1 MTERSS
7 AGVGQVALVAAL
19 RDVVAA
25 RTAAD
30 AESAT
35 LAAVRLLLGADAAFW
50 MDRVGDEFRMSALS
64 GLVQP
69 ESHALSIVPSGAG
82 LAAEILATDAP
93 VSSVDYAADPRAVP
107 TFAAMFRRE
116 NITSAGGAPMRSPEG
131 VVGVL
136 FVFARPRRLFSA
148 DELQLVESI
157 AGIARALRE
166 QLRERDDLR
175 ERLDQERDRAEA
187 GDRLLRATDALTGA
201 MLRGQPLAAGLEVAS
216 DELGVRLHVEGLPS
230 PGSPTGHHLPRED
243 VTELSGGLQARI
255 PGADL
260 ARLIA
265 EGELPDRQLAML
277 AQLIGVDFRRQRAE
291 VETELALTDQFVHSL
306 FTGDMQE
313 LERLWS
319 RTSLLGMNPAVPRAV
334 ISLGRAQPIDR
345 MLLDRIRR
353 EMRSRTS
360 GGQSTTYAGE
370 VLLLWPVPTAE
381 DEAKLPDQVE
391 SILAVCRPERLTAGI
406 GPVCRKADDY
416 PIAVREAMFA
426 RQVAAQSIT
435 GRAIAASS
443 ELGMYRLFAHVGGMG
458 ALRSAVL
465 ETLGPLLDVDARD
478 GSDLLNTLHT
488 FLEHDRRIAE
498 TARALHLHVNTLRY
512 RVERIARLLK
522 ADLDDPEKRFF
533 VLLALRLRGI
543 VGVTERA
550 GQQAIGAQDG
560 RNIQ

>member
-7 AGVGQVALVAAL
+7 AGVGQVGLVAAL

-30 AESAT
+30 VESAT

-50 MDRVGDEFRMSALS
+50 MDRVGDEFCMTALS

-69 ESHALSIVPSGAG
+69 ESHALSIVPAGTG
-82 LAAEILATDAP
+82 LAAEILATDAA

-107 TFAAMFRRE
+107 AFAVMFRRE

-136 FVFARPRRLFSA
+136 FVFARRRRLFSA
-148 DELQLVESI
+148 DELQLLESI
-157 AGIARALRE
+157 AGIARALRA
-166 QLRERDDLR
+166 QLRERDDLS
-175 ERLDQERDRAEA
+175 ERLEQERARAET

-230 PGSPTGHHLPRED
+230 PGSPTGHHLPSD
-243 VTELSGGLQARI
+243 DATEISGGLQARI

-353 EMRSRTS
+353 EMRSRTL
-360 GGQSTTYAGE
+360 GHSTTYAGD

-381 DEAKLPDQVE
+381 DEAKLPDQVK

-416 PIAVREAMFA
+416 PIAVQEAMFA
-426 RQVAAQSIT
+426 RQVAVQSIT
-435 GRAIAASS
+435 GKAIAASS

-465 ETLGPLLDVDARD
+465 ETLGPLLEVDARD

-522 ADLDDPEKRFF
+522 ADLDDPEQRFF
-533 VLLALRLRGI
+533 ILLALRLRGI
-543 VGVTERA
+543 AGVTEHA
-550 GQQAIGAQDG
+550 GQQAIGSQDV